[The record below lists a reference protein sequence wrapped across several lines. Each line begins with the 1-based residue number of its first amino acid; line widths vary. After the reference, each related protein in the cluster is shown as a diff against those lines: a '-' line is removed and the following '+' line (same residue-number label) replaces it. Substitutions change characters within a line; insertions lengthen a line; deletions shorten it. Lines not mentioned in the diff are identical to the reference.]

1 MSKLNRREFKELL
14 SEWRNNFVNERV
26 TPDLSKH
33 ISAPKQNFTII
44 NVEEVNPEFR
54 KKLSELNISFGRVGN
69 LGLIVQCSKRGNTIK
84 DFIIN
89 NFTLNK
95 DNKDLLDRVY
105 DKEAPIL
112 VSSSN
117 FSGDLGIGQ
126 KNSKE
131 ECLHWLIHDLFHA
144 SFDGMGIGRKFLN
157 FPDVATRNEYIEKYK
172 TLLPNLEFNNIDLN
186 NLMDH
191 DEEFTRDFY
200 NYKQEKKH
208 DHIIPELV
216 SYFDSI
222 NFTVGIESFDL
233 IPSIFSYC
241 MIKMPDPDDIE
252 SLKFLLN
259 TTNLSD
265 EAKKYLLIFNIEA
278 KKKFKEEVI
287 PMFTNKVSFL
297 DLNQ

>member
-14 SEWRNNFVNERV
+14 TEWRNNFVNERV
-26 TPDLSKH
+26 APDLNKY
-33 ISAPKQNFTII
+33 ITAPKQNFTII

-54 KKLSELNISFGRVGN
+54 KKLSERNISFGRTGN
-69 LGLIVQCSKRGNTIK
+69 LGLIVQCDKKDNTIK

-89 NFTLNK
+89 NFTLDK

-131 ECLHWLIHDLFHA
+131 ECLYWLIHDLFHA
-144 SFDGMGIGRKFLN
+144 SFDGMGIGQKFLN
-157 FPDVATRNEYIEKYK
+157 FPDIATRNKYIEKYK
-172 TLLPNLEFNNIDLN
+172 TLLPNSEFNNIDLD

-191 DEEFTRDFY
+191 DEEFTKDFY
-200 NYKQEKKH
+200 NYEQEKKH

-216 SYFDSI
+216 SYFNSI

-252 SLKFLLN
+252 SLKFLLD
-259 TTNLSD
+259 TTSLSD

-287 PMFTNKVSFL
+287 PMFAGTVSFL